1 MDRLIHTALSAMRG
15 AMARQTTTANNLANA
30 NTAGFQA
37 EMASVRPL
45 WITGEGFGSRAPAS
59 EEVTSAD
66 MKAGAVTAT
75 GRDLDVA
82 LDGDGMLGVQTDDG
96 EEAYTRRG
104 DLAVSDT
111 GLLTTGDGHP
121 VLGDS
126 GPITLPPYD
135 KVTIATDGS
144 IAIVPQGSDANTQPQ
159 VIDRLK
165 VASPTGSK
173 IVKGLDGLF
182 RVQGGGTLPSDPQA
196 KVTSGS
202 VEGSNVNTSQ
212 SLVDMI
218 DASRSWD
225 TQVRLLT
232 TAKELDTSSTDLMRL
247 PD

>member
-15 AMARQTTTANNLANA
+15 AMARQATTANNLANA
-30 NTAGFQA
+30 NTAGFRA
-37 EMASVRPL
+37 EMANVRPL

-59 EEVTSAD
+59 EEVTAAD
-66 MKAGAVTAT
+66 MTAGSVTAT

-82 LDGDGMLGVQTDDG
+82 IHGDGLLGVQSDDG

-104 DLAVSDT
+104 DLSVSDS
-111 GLLTTGDGHP
+111 GLLVTGDGHP

-135 KVTIATDGS
+135 KITIADDGAIS
-144 IAIVPQGSDANTQPQ
+144 IVPQGADPAAEPQ
-159 VIDRLK
+159 LVDRLK
-165 VASPTGSK
+165 IASPAGSR
-173 IVKGLDGLF
+173 IVKALDGLF
-182 RVQGGGTLPSDPQA
+182 RVEGGGTLPSDPSA

-202 VEGSNVNTSQ
+202 IEGSNVNTSQ
-212 SLVDMI
+212 ALVDMI

-232 TAKELDTSSTDLMRL
+232 TAKDLDSASADLMRL